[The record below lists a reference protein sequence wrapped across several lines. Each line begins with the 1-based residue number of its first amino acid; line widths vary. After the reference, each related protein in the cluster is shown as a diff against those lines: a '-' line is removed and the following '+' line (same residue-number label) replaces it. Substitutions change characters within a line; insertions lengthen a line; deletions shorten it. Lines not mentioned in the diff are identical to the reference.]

1 MQRSACYKFVF
12 FVMIHSHVFLQS
24 RSKPLDTMRRA
35 AGNAIGFLGRGSSQF
50 TLVIGVVY
58 MWYHHP
64 KFALKYSEC
73 GWSDEAGSQWVDC
86 NQEWA
91 SNFGMASLP
100 FMTPLL
106 VGLIG
111 VFMYRPVLLQ
121 VQGFPRNFLQY
132 GIWLVFQ
139 GIFANFGY
147 CGKLGVMNGYFS
159 VFVGILA
166 FIGQITGLETDRMLK
181 LKGSKVIDCVGDDP
195 DPSRSMEDMSKIQD
209 YYPWTLISALFCPI
223 FGGMGVYHSYN
234 VQKLKKKKDLNAAR
248 LSSARA
254 AKWGLWAIMVGMV
267 ILGSATIIGLTNGR
281 VAPQPIEEDDGDD
294 YGYGDVGDDGDD
306 GDDGDAGD
314 DDGDTKEDETAERRL
329 HLRQHH
335 A

>member
-1 MQRSACYKFVF
+1 
-12 FVMIHSHVFLQS
+12 
-24 RSKPLDTMRRA
+24 MRRA

-121 VQGFPRNFLQY
+121 VQGFPRNFLQRPERCA
-132 GIWLVFQ
+132 LVLSPCCEV
-139 GIFANFGY
+139 GSVGHH
-147 CGKLGVMNGYFS
+147 GRHGHSGLGHHHW
-159 VFVGILA
+159 A
-166 FIGQITGLETDRMLK
+166 HEWP
-181 LKGSKVIDCVGDDP
+181 C
-195 DPSRSMEDMSKIQD
+195 
-209 YYPWTLISALFCPI
+209 WTLRSRWRIPSERDRFE
-223 FGGMGVYHSYN
+223 
-234 VQKLKKKKDLNAAR
+234 
-248 LSSARA
+248 
-254 AKWGLWAIMVGMV
+254 
-267 ILGSATIIGLTNGR
+267 